1 MSDSFTIGVDHGYYA
16 VKTAHC
22 SFPTGLV
29 EYEYEPYT
37 RKNVLEF
44 GGKYYVVGSG
54 RQPLQKDKT
63 RTEDYYLLTLAA
75 IAMELEHR
83 GADRTA
89 GVHLAAGLP
98 LTSSAQA
105 PYPSP
110 RRKRQGSLISLCL
123 LSPCDPL
130 RWARMGPP
138 PQPSEVVAVGR
149 GRARERTQF
158 SPQGGNGDERTLL
171 RRDAAG

>member
-54 RQPLQKDKT
+54 RPTVQPPMSAT
-63 RTEDYYLLTLAA
+63 MTEGSSSSSLWV
-75 IAMELEHR
+75 
-83 GADRTA
+83 RTA
-89 GVHLAAGLP
+89 A
-98 LTSSAQA
+98 
-105 PYPSP
+105 YPWGN
-110 RRKRQGSLISLCL
+110 R
-123 LSPCDPL
+123 
-130 RWARMGPP
+130 
-138 PQPSEVVAVGR
+138 ETAVM
-149 GRARERTQF
+149 AM
-158 SPQGGNGDERTLL
+158 L
-171 RRDAAG
+171 